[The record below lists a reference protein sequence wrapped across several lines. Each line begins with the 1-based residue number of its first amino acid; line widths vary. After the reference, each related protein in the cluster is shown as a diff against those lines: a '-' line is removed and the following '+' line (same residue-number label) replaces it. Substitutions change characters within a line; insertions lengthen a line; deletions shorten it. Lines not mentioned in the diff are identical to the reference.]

1 MKRYFVVFQ
10 LIVLFFLGVYS
21 QGTTLFLPFDA
32 TTLTKEQQYSNP
44 TYLAYPLILE
54 TQIPEIRCV
63 IDGSVDL
70 GLSVFWGENN
80 LGANTPEDYG
90 DYFAWGE
97 TSVKGIYSWKTY
109 KYCNGS
115 ETTLTKYCYDNAYG
129 TVDDKLIL
137 GSEDDA
143 AVVNLGGFWRIPT
156 IDEWTELYEKCNW
169 MWVVQNGINGYKITG
184 PSGNSIFLP
193 VAGFIFNK
201 SSYYLGS
208 DGFYWTNSLHI
219 NDESKSFD
227 ASGVSMSFDKIN
239 LSYHG
244 LRCVGRSIRPICL
257 GESNYQVIEDID
269 TICWQST
276 YEFKGYSYPIPS
288 CETFEN
294 VDYIDYVLSYY
305 DKKNCV
311 VYKRNLVIVP
321 EKRTEINATI
331 CQGEIYRLNGQVYT
345 TSGDYEQT
353 LIASNGCDSVVTLH
367 LTVNKSVATEFSEIA
382 CDSYTW
388 NGQVYTS
395 SNDYVQIFT
404 AANGCDSVVT
414 LHLTVNK
421 SVATEFSEIACD
433 SYTWNNQIYTTSG
446 DYEQTFMTING
457 CDSVVTLHLIVLT
470 TVAYDTTV
478 VVVGSDEIPYLWYG
492 QEYLTTGEYVHSD
505 SYVSVDCDSAIHVL
519 NLTVLT
525 TGVIDEQEK
534 QLCESELPYSWY
546 DQSLTA
552 AGKYVYIEKYAGTTI
567 DSVLHILDFSVI
579 ETTYGEENI
588 FVCHGDTCV
597 WNNEQYTESGDYTIT
612 ISSFKGCDSIVT
624 LKLTVLPEIIA
635 PEENISICSG
645 ESYIW
650 QGEEY
655 TKTGV
660 YRDTLESYQGCDSI
674 VTLNL
679 TILPS
684 YSSGMNATIK
694 PGDSYQWR
702 GESYSVPGV
711 YFDKLLTVD
720 GCDSVFTLMLI
731 VEEVEDVVVDA
742 INIAEQCAGTGVM
755 DVEIILQQG
764 SVDSVSFEFSQ
775 AAIDAGFSNVTLLYS
790 ELLEV
795 HYDNVRAGEY
805 AVTISGFYGNVE
817 VFKYEKK
824 LTFLY
829 PSTVLKQHWNDVV
842 AVLTYNYNGGYN
854 FVAFQWYKNGAILP
868 GETHS
873 YIHQPLE
880 FGAEYSALLTED
892 NGTQLMTCPLV
903 ATEHIDISLYPTLL
917 NNGQRVK
924 CKVSEMAIVCI
935 YDMLG
940 KLILEVNV
948 EPGETELEIPYAAG
962 VYMAKIITVSNEER
976 NIKLIMQ

>member
-1 MKRYFVVFQ
+1 
-10 LIVLFFLGVYS
+10 
-21 QGTTLFLPFDA
+21 
-32 TTLTKEQQYSNP
+32 
-44 TYLAYPLILE
+44 
-54 TQIPEIRCV
+54 
-63 IDGSVDL
+63 
-70 GLSVFWGENN
+70 
-80 LGANTPEDYG
+80 
-90 DYFAWGE
+90 
-97 TSVKGIYSWKTY
+97 
-109 KYCNGS
+109 
-115 ETTLTKYCYDNAYG
+115 
-129 TVDDKLIL
+129 
-137 GSEDDA
+137 
-143 AVVNLGGFWRIPT
+143 
-156 IDEWTELYEKCNW
+156 
-169 MWVVQNGINGYKITG
+169 
-184 PSGNSIFLP
+184 
-193 VAGFIFNK
+193 
-201 SSYYLGS
+201 
-208 DGFYWTNSLHI
+208 
-219 NDESKSFD
+219 
-227 ASGVSMSFDKIN
+227 
-239 LSYHG
+239 
-244 LRCVGRSIRPICL
+244 
-257 GESNYQVIEDID
+257 
-269 TICWQST
+269 
-276 YEFKGYSYPIPS
+276 
-288 CETFEN
+288 
-294 VDYIDYVLSYY
+294 
-305 DKKNCV
+305 
-311 VYKRNLVIVP
+311 
-321 EKRTEINATI
+321 
-331 CQGEIYRLNGQVYT
+331 
-345 TSGDYEQT
+345 
-353 LIASNGCDSVVTLH
+353 
-367 LTVNKSVATEFSEIA
+367 
-382 CDSYTW
+382 
-388 NGQVYTS
+388 
-395 SNDYVQIFT
+395 
-404 AANGCDSVVT
+404 
-414 LHLTVNK
+414 
-421 SVATEFSEIACD
+421 
-433 SYTWNNQIYTTSG
+433 
-446 DYEQTFMTING
+446 MTING
-457 CDSVVTLHLIVLT
+457 CDSVVTLHLTVLT

-552 AGKYVYIEKYAGTTI
+552 TGKYIYIEKYAGTTI

-731 VEEVEDVVVDA
+731 VEEVEDVVVDE

>member
-1 MKRYFVVFQ
+1 LTINGSGTAYFSEVVCDSYIWYGETYTESGEYEH
-10 LIVLFFLGVYS
+10 LIQTTRGCDSLEVLRLTINKSYFNEDTVIACGSYIWTNGVTYTESGVYR
-21 QGTTLFLPFDA
+21 QDL
-32 TTLTKEQQYSNP
+32 K
-44 TYLAYPLILE
+44 
-54 TQIPEIRCV
+54 
-63 IDGSVDL
+63 SV
-70 GLSVFWGENN
+70 
-80 LGANTPEDYG
+80 
-90 DYFAWGE
+90 
-97 TSVKGIYSWKTY
+97 
-109 KYCNGS
+109 
-115 ETTLTKYCYDNAYG
+115 
-129 TVDDKLIL
+129 
-137 GSEDDA
+137 
-143 AVVNLGGFWRIPT
+143 
-156 IDEWTELYEKCNW
+156 
-169 MWVVQNGINGYKITG
+169 
-184 PSGNSIFLP
+184 
-193 VAGFIFNK
+193 
-201 SSYYLGS
+201 
-208 DGFYWTNSLHI
+208 
-219 NDESKSFD
+219 
-227 ASGVSMSFDKIN
+227 
-239 LSYHG
+239 
-244 LRCVGRSIRPICL
+244 
-257 GESNYQVIEDID
+257 
-269 TICWQST
+269 
-276 YEFKGYSYPIPS
+276 
-288 CETFEN
+288 
-294 VDYIDYVLSYY
+294 
-305 DKKNCV
+305 
-311 VYKRNLVIVP
+311 
-321 EKRTEINATI
+321 
-331 CQGEIYRLNGQVYT
+331 
-345 TSGDYEQT
+345 
-353 LIASNGCDSVVTLH
+353 NGCDSVVTLH
-367 LTVNKSVATEFSEIA
+367 LT
-382 CDSYTW
+382 
-388 NGQVYTS
+388 
-395 SNDYVQIFT
+395 
-404 AANGCDSVVT
+404 
-414 LHLTVNK
+414 
-421 SVATEFSEIACD
+421 
-433 SYTWNNQIYTTSG
+433 
-446 DYEQTFMTING
+446 
-457 CDSVVTLHLIVLT
+457 VLT

-552 AGKYVYIEKYAGTTI
+552 TGKYVYIEKYAGTTI

-731 VEEVEDVVVDA
+731 VEEVEDVVVDE